1 MLPTDPRPYA
11 AKAAVARPR
20 RKGPPQRGTSRGQ
33 RVVSLEIS
41 AGLHLALFLA
51 MLAMPKAPAVTTPPV
66 VQKSP
71 IPIEVAF
78 QPQQTTPAEKVAPP
92 APKVKPKPEPLP
104 KAQEVPQA
112 KPQVAHAT
120 TVKPKPIEKP
130 RVRPAKEPA
139 PRPVEHH
146 VEPVK
151 KPDLQA
157 MLAERLAK
165 RKKEEEARAAQ
176 AAAHSD
182 PGTEAT
188 PKHPAAGV
196 PHGNPTTTGSGLSG
210 ALRSRGIERRLDPS
224 YPEAAARMGE
234 EGDVTVRLYVNPSGS
249 VSRVEVVRSSGHD
262 FFDSAARRAASRWS
276 FTPVADDA
284 GVQWGDVTMSFKL
297 R

>member
-20 RKGPPQRGTSRGQ
+20 RKGPPQRGPSRGQ
-33 RVVSLEIS
+33 RIVSLELS

-66 VQKSP
+66 VAKSP

-78 QPQQTTPAEKVAPP
+78 QPQQTTPTDKVAPP

-112 KPQVAHAT
+112 KPQVAQAT
-120 TVKPKPIEKP
+120 TVKPKPVEKP

-139 PRPVEHH
+139 PKPVEHH
-146 VEPVK
+146 VEPPK

-157 MLAERLAK
+157 LLAERLAR
-165 RKKEEEARAAQ
+165 RKQEEEARAAQ

-182 PGTEAT
+182 PGTEAA
-188 PKHPAAGV
+188 PRHPAAGA
-196 PHGNPTTTGSGLSG
+196 PRGNPTTTGSGLSG
-210 ALRSRGIERRLDPS
+210 QLASRTILQRIDPQ
-224 YPEAAARMGE
+224 YPPRAERMGE
-234 EGDVTVRLYVNPSGS
+234 SGAVTLRLYVSPSGS
-249 VSRVEVVRSSGHD
+249 VARVEVTSSSGRE
-262 FFDSAARRAASRWS
+262 FFDSAARRAVSRWR
-276 FTPVADDA
+276 FTEVPAET
-284 GVQWGDVTMSFKL
+284 GQQWGDVTINFTL
-297 R
+297 N